1 MSSTN
6 IVTVDPTQAVRSLVT
21 PALYADPVT
30 VHSCPVD
37 PTQAVRVAAK
47 LGLTPDFVQSLA
59 KKHVGKTGVWRTV
72 AECSVAVQVV
82 NRLPSPAGVTEVQL
96 NPVRHSVLR
105 LPYTGAPCEYVIMV
119 RVLFSTYTGAQRTAT
134 LTHRDGA
141 WQAALRGF
149 PPPDGI
155 ALQGVGTPT
164 AQSYMLVLA
173 FAPDGRLM
181 TDVTCVC
188 WVKGASSPKTWS
200 ALADM
205 PTLIDSLYKSCPD
218 AWVAVQANQAALPQ
232 QPTSAA
238 SVDETAVMQWFA
250 SIPIDAAYTFLQN
263 ASAVYAY
270 RVKQEYGH
278 E

>member
-6 IVTVDPTQAVRSLVT
+6 IVTVDPTQSVRSLVT
-21 PALYADPVT
+21 PALYAAPVT

-72 AECSVAVQVV
+72 PECQLTVRAV

-105 LPYTGAPCEYVIMV
+105 LSYVGAPCEHVIMV
-119 RVLFSTYTGAQRTAT
+119 RVLFSTYQAAQRTAT
-134 LTHRDGA
+134 LTHHDGA

-149 PPPDGI
+149 QRDGI
-155 ALQGVGTPT
+155 ALQGTGTPA
-164 AQSYMLVLA
+164 AQSHTLVMA
-173 FAPDGRLM
+173 FTPDGLLM

-188 WVKGASSPKTWS
+188 WAEGASSPKTWS

-205 PTLIDSLYKSCPD
+205 PTLTDSLYKSCPD

-250 SIPIDAAYTFLQN
+250 SIPLDAAYTFLQN

-278 E
+278 D